1 MPPSSSGGF
10 TTCLTTST
18 RRWRASSSRRWG
30 SRSTPCPKSRSATCR
45 PGKRARDGDGVH
57 ALLPDP
63 PPGGGRELT
72 IFGSA
77 RRTWVLGGGG
87 ARGAAQVGVLQGLFE
102 AGIEPPAAVV
112 GVSVGALNGTCI
124 AAYPSQAG
132 VMMLRELWMSRQAL
146 EVFHA
151 HPLGVILSGLRRG
164 QISALRQS
172 NVRRLVER
180 AQALTGITTFE
191 QLRIPLTIVA
201 TDLNAG
207 KPAVF
212 RAGLLTPALLASTAI
227 PGLFPSVKIDGREH
241 LDGGVVDN
249 TPLDIAIEDGAK
261 VILAISLMGGGEY
274 EARPN
279 SLPELIARTLQ
290 LSLHHR
296 MLADYERLRERARI
310 IVLCPVTA
318 PTATWEMKRE
328 HIEGVIESSRAATA
342 ALLAQ
347 P

>member
-1 MPPSSSGGF
+1 M
-10 TTCLTTST
+10 
-18 RRWRASSSRRWG
+18 
-30 SRSTPCPKSRSATCR
+30 
-45 PGKRARDGDGVH
+45 
-57 ALLPDP
+57 
-63 PPGGGRELT
+63 
-72 IFGSA
+72 
-77 RRTWVLGGGG
+77 LGGGG

-102 AGIEPPAAVV
+102 AGVEPPAAVV
-112 GVSVGALNGTCI
+112 GVSVGALNGSCI

-164 QISALRQS
+164 QISALPQN

-227 PGLFPSVKIDGREH
+227 PGVFPSVKIDGREH
-241 LDGGVVDN
+241 MDGGIVDN
-249 TPLDIAIEDGAK
+249 TPIDVAIADGAK
-261 VILAISLMGGGEY
+261 EILAVSLMAGGEN
-274 EARPN
+274 EQAP
-279 SLPELIARTLQ
+279 STWSELIARTLQ
-290 LSLHHR
+290 LSLHHQ
-296 MLADYERLRERARI
+296 MLSDYERLRDRARI
-310 IVLCPVTA
+310 TVICPVTA
-318 PTATWEMKRE
+318 PTSSWEMKRE
-328 HIEGVIESSRAATA
+328 QIDTVVEAARTATA
-342 ALLAQ
+342 AMLARKGTRFARHSGIQ
-347 P
+347 YLELRA